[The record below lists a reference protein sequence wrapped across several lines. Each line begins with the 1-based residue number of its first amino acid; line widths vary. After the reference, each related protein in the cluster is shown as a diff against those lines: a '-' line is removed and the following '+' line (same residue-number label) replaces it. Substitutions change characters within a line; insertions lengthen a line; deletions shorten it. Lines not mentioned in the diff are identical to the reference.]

1 MNNESTPVPKDTGK
15 PRSTFRAASA
25 DFLFRLAAA
34 SFILGQIAVVMN
46 DGNMVF
52 SIDCGVSAIVFLLAA
67 IYLKLPH
74 QPPQK

>member
-1 MNNESTPVPKDTGK
+1 MNNESTPSPQKTEK
-15 PRSTFRAASA
+15 PRSTFQAASA

-34 SFILGQIAVVMN
+34 SFILGQITVFMN

-52 SIDCGVSAIVFLLAA
+52 SIDCGVSSVVFLLSA

-74 QPPQK
+74 QPPKK

>member
-1 MNNESTPVPKDTGK
+1 MNNESMPAPKNSEK
-15 PRSTFRAASA
+15 PRSTFQAASA

-34 SFILGQIAVVMN
+34 SFILGQIAVVVN

-74 QPPQK
+74 QPPKK